1 MSTGATRSLRGGNG
15 MQVRGGYQPEAAARE
30 SLNTFA
36 VVDSGLHVGVGQMT
50 MLLSP
55 QSTA

>member
-30 SLNTFA
+30 TLKAFA
-36 VVDSGLHVGVGQMT
+36 FVDSGLHVGMGQMA
-50 MLLSP
+50 MLFSP
-55 QSTA
+55 